1 MEWHVARER
10 TATPHV
16 EMPAYTLAL
25 RVRRRLNAPPKGL
38 FIMTLNLNV
47 RGALLLAAAITGLVT
62 LATPARADQCD
73 DIAKQLASGVDKLK
87 VNFKAANIIYLTH
100 PAAKELSLGCRA
112 QGKNYSNE
120 LYAKGDRKPTPQFYD
135 LVASAAAIIF
145 TLPKDDTTTGASRCL
160 KRMGLLRGDKVSIRY
175 KRLNMECTRTK
186 TEATIAIMRPK
197 DE

>member
-1 MEWHVARER
+1 
-10 TATPHV
+10 
-16 EMPAYTLAL
+16 
-25 RVRRRLNAPPKGL
+25 
-38 FIMTLNLNV
+38 MTLKSSV
-47 RGALLLAAAITGLVT
+47 RGAMVLAAAITGLAA
-62 LATPARADQCD
+62 LAAPARADQCD

-112 QGKNYSNE
+112 QVQSYSNE

-145 TLPKDDTTTGASRCL
+145 TMPKDDATTGATRCL
-160 KRMGLLRGDKVSIRY
+160 KRMGLLRGDRISMRY
-175 KRLNMECTRTK
+175 KRLNMECNRTK
-186 TEATIAIMRPK
+186 TEASIAITRPK